1 MRILSP
7 MELFKMNRTQQ
18 IRSLLLLA
26 AAISASGCG
35 ESQPQSATPKP
46 GNASAPSS
54 APAPAPS
61 SSTAPGAATSAATS
75 TPNPAP
81 ARATNPYEGLRNKAF
96 DIRVPANLSG
106 RLSSDPGIH
115 AFIVDWTISQNA
127 TATLVCIADGTA
139 TIHASTGGGV
149 KSSGDNQAVREAV
162 TKLLQLAADSRALLT
177 PNASPMLPDINKMR
191 FTLVT
196 AQGLLSAIANVD
208 ELKQGGHALGPLA
221 NQVQVVIAAIRAASG
236 GSPKQ

>member
-1 MRILSP
+1 
-7 MELFKMNRTQQ
+7 MNRP
-18 IRSLLLLA
+18 IKSLLLLA

-35 ESQPQSATPKP
+35 ETQPSSQ
-46 GNASAPSS
+46 NSAPSNTPASS
-54 APAPAPS
+54 APVPTPTTPTTPATPAAAAPTPSPASNQAP
-61 SSTAPGAATSAATS
+61 TR
-75 TPNPAP
+75 PA
-81 ARATNPYEGLRNKAF
+81 NPYEGLRNKAF

-149 KSSGDNQAVREAV
+149 KSSGDNPAVREAV
-162 TKLLQLAADSRALLT
+162 TKLLQLAADSRALMT

-196 AQGLLSAIANVD
+196 AEGLLSTIANVE
-208 ELKQGGHALGPLA
+208 ELKKGGHALGPLA
-221 NQVQVVIAAIRAASG
+221 NQVQVVIAAIRASSEG
-236 GSPKQ
+236 KPKQ

>member
-1 MRILSP
+1 
-7 MELFKMNRTQQ
+7 MEPLKMNRPQQ
-18 IRSLLLLA
+18 IKSLLLLA

-35 ESQPQSATPKP
+35 ESQPQGATQKP
-46 GNASAPSS
+46 GSTPSTSAAPSS
-54 APAPAPS
+54 APTPTT
-61 SSTAPGAATSAATS
+61 TAPTSPGAPVAATSAPT
-75 TPNPAP
+75 PAP
-81 ARATNPYEGLRNKAF
+81 ARSTNPYESLRNKAF

-149 KSSGDNQAVREAV
+149 KSAGDNQAVREAA
-162 TKLLQLAADSRALLT
+162 TKLLQLAADSRALMT

-196 AQGLLSAIANVD
+196 ANGLLSAIANVD

-221 NQVQVVIAAIRAASG
+221 NQVQVVIAAIRVASG
-236 GSPKQ
+236 GNPKQ